1 MKLTDIADKFAVYS
15 DLCASSGVECRIV
28 LFSRVYDILQ
38 SEFCHNFL
46 GNALCREEILAASV
60 KRIAQNISF
69 NGELILTCREILSC
83 FLEES
88 DLKVSVAPV
97 PSYNLHH

>member
-38 SEFCHNFL
+38 SEFAITSSATPF
-46 GNALCREEILAASV
+46 AV
-60 KRIAQNISF
+60 KKSSPF
-69 NGELILTCREILSC
+69 
-83 FLEES
+83 
-88 DLKVSVAPV
+88 P
-97 PSYNLHH
+97 

>member
-28 LFSRVYDILQ
+28 LLSRVYDILQ
-38 SEFCHNFL
+38 SEFRHNFL

-69 NGELILTCREILSC
+69 NRELILTCREIFSC
-83 FLEES
+83 YLEES
-88 DLKVSVAPV
+88 ALKVSVAPV